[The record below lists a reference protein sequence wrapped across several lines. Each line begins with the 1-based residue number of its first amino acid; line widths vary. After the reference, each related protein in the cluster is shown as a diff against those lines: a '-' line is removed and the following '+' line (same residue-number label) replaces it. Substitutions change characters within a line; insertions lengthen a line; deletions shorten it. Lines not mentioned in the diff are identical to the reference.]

1 MSGKKTVLIS
11 GCSSGLGLELAK
23 QFCLAGYHVI
33 ATARNPEVLS
43 SLKSS
48 DIDILQLDVTDS
60 SSIRKCIDSAIGITG
75 RIDILINN
83 AGVAL
88 IGPVSELD
96 PEMLKKQFDTN
107 FFGAVDLSQAVIPQM
122 IKRKSGR
129 IVHISSI
136 SGIVTTPFAGAYCSS
151 KSALSSIAD
160 AMRMEL
166 KPFGISVMD
175 VQPGKIKS
183 SFGNNAKKG
192 AAEHHRADS
201 NYKSIAHFIDK
212 RAEISQESPSSAAE
226 IASIIVKKTILK
238 NPPARIRIGKESF
251 KLPLLK
257 LILPTI
263 VLDSLLSKIFGLN
276 LLKPSIMN
284 RLYERFC
291 RGNKYK

>member
-1 MSGKKTVLIS
+1 MIGKKTVLIS

-23 QFCLAGYHVI
+23 QFSSAGYHVI

-43 SLKSS
+43 SFKSNN
-48 DIDILQLDVTDS
+48 IDILPLDVTDS
-60 SSIRKCIDSAIGITG
+60 ASIRQCVESALGITG
-75 RIDILINN
+75 RIDVLINN

-96 PEMLKKQFDTN
+96 PGMLKNQFNTN
-107 FFGAVDLSQAVIPQM
+107 FFGAVELSQAVIPHM
-122 IKRKSGR
+122 VARKSGK

-166 KPFGISVMD
+166 KPFGIRVMD

-183 SFGNNAKKG
+183 SFGNNARKG
-192 AAEHHRADS
+192 EAEYHRADS
-201 NYKSIAHFIDK
+201 MYKSIVQFIDK
-212 RAEISQESPSSAAE
+212 RAEISQENPSSVEE
-226 IASIIVKKTILK
+226 IASIIVEKTSLE
-238 NPPARIRIGKESF
+238 NLPARIRIGKESL

-257 LILPTI
+257 LILPDA
-263 VLDSLLSKIFGLN
+263 VLDSLLSNIFGLN
-276 LLKPSIMN
+276 SLKKS
-284 RLYERFC
+284 
-291 RGNKYK
+291 